1 MTGNYG
7 QGQLNETAVLF
18 PAALLQSV
26 FNPLI
31 VDRERKEGRPA
42 KDRDYIGGGRALRVR
57 ALHHR
62 CHNRADFHK
71 FPRDSQSF
79 VCSRGS
85 TYFSRN
91 GYIYYRE
98 KLGCRTV
105 TPIRRSL

>member
-7 QGQLNETAVLF
+7 QGQLNKTAVLF

-26 FNPLI
+26 FNSLI
-31 VDRERKEGRPA
+31 VDRKRKGGRPA
-42 KDRDYIGGGRALRVR
+42 FKRLKIGTALVGGHALWVR

-79 VCSRGS
+79 VCSKS
-85 TYFSRN
+85 
-91 GYIYYRE
+91 
-98 KLGCRTV
+98 
-105 TPIRRSL
+105 